1 MTDLQKAAM
10 AFAAMSRE
18 DVEHLYGVCW
28 DWPPSV
34 QRLVLR
40 LCESHERLRM
50 DLEGAEAEAQAERRK
65 KLFAYHKRLAAER
78 QKRKRK

>member
-18 DVEHLYGVCW
+18 DVENLYGVCW
-28 DWPPSV
+28 DWPPPV
-34 QRLVLR
+34 QQLVLR

-50 DLEGAEAEAQAERRK
+50 DLEGAEAVIRQERRNGN
-65 KLFAYHKRLAAER
+65 A
-78 QKRKRK
+78 